1 MSSSLSADAVIIG
14 GGLIGLACAVAVARD
29 GATAI
34 VLDDSRPGAA
44 SPAAAGMLAPSIDRS
59 PGPAND
65 FATAARDRYP
75 TFVDWLKGHT
85 GPPVALNTEGI
96 LQVALSEAGVRGLQR
111 AMARDGNGVAR
122 WLDAVSLRDLEP
134 PLSHALGAVLHPLD
148 GAVDTVALLSAL
160 RNFCRRATGVTTV
173 AATAAVITSMDPVVC
188 VRASDGTLYQ
198 GRYIVVASGAWAP
211 AVGGLPRRLP
221 ISPLRG
227 QMLSF
232 DGNPLRHVVF
242 GPRGYVIPRA
252 GSAAEAGRP
261 AQTLVGATSERV
273 DFDPGTTP
281 AAAHRLHVA
290 GADILPSLATATP
303 GRHWSGLRP
312 VTPDLLPIIGPD
324 PDHPSVLYACG
335 HSRNGILMAPLT
347 GDCIS
352 ALVRG
357 VASPSDLRPFSIERF
372 SPA

>member
-1 MSSSLSADAVIIG
+1 VSSNPSADAVIIG
-14 GGLIGLACAVAVARD
+14 GGLIGLACAVALARD

-75 TFVDWLKGHT
+75 TFVDWLEEQT
-85 GPPVALNTEGI
+85 GTHVALNTAGI
-96 LQVALSEAGVRGLQR
+96 LQVALTAAGVRGLQR
-111 AMARDGNGVAR
+111 AMARDGSAVAR
-122 WLDAVSLRDLEP
+122 WLDAASLRDLEP

-160 RNFCRRATGVTTV
+160 RDFCRRASGITTV
-173 AATAAVITSMDPVVC
+173 AVGAAMITSMDSVVG
-188 VRASDGTLYQ
+188 VRASNGTVYQ
-198 GRYIVVASGAWAP
+198 GRHVIIASGAWAP
-211 AVGGLPRRLP
+211 AIGGLPRSLP
-221 ISPLRG
+221 ITPLRG

-242 GPRGYVIPRA
+242 GPRGYVVPRA
-252 GSAAEAGRP
+252 GSSTTAGQT

-273 DFDPGTTP
+273 DFDAGTTP

-290 GADILPSLATATP
+290 GAEILPSLAAAAP
-303 GRHWSGLRP
+303 DRHWSGLRP

-324 PDHPSVLYACG
+324 PDHPAVLYACG

-357 VASPSDLRPFSIERF
+357 VASPSELQPFSIERF
-372 SPA
+372 SPT